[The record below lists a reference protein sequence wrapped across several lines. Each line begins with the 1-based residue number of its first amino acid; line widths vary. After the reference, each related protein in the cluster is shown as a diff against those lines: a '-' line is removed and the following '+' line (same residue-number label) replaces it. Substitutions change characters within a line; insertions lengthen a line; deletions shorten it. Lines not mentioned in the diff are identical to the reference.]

1 MDTISTLIA
10 AGRLEASL
18 VERAAGGADWR
29 WLDEGDAAE
38 IHGHVIAPEGADVI
52 ARPIDFAPRLFL
64 ADMDSTMIGQECIDE
79 LAAEAGVGTRVA
91 AITERAMR
99 GELDFEGA
107 LRERLALLEGLDA
120 AVIDRLLA
128 TRIRPSPGART
139 LVQTLKSRGVR
150 CILVSGGFTAF
161 ADVIGAALGFDRI
174 VSNTLGIE
182 NGRLTGTVTGP
193 VVDAAR
199 KLAVLEEERA
209 QIPDGHVIAIGDGAN
224 DLPMLRAA
232 DLGVAYHAKPAV
244 AAEADAVI
252 AHHGL
257 DALLWGLG
265 IPRADWA
272 AG

>member
-1 MDTISTLIA
+1 MTISTLIA
-10 AGRLEASL
+10 TGRLDASL
-18 VERAAGGADWR
+18 IDRAAHGDDWR

-38 IHGHVIAPEGADVI
+38 IAGAITIPEGADVI
-52 ARPIDFAPRLFL
+52 ARPDGFTPNLFL

-79 LAAEAGVGTRVA
+79 LAAEAGVGERVA

-120 AVIDRLLA
+120 AVIDHLLA
-128 TRIRPSPGART
+128 TRIRPNPGART

-161 ADVIGAALGFDRI
+161 ADVIGEKLGFDRV

-182 NGRLTGTVTGP
+182 DGRLTGTVTAP

-199 KLAVLEEERA
+199 KLAVLQEERDRL
-209 QIPDGHVIAIGDGAN
+209 DGGQVIAIGDGAN

-232 DLGVAYHAKPAV
+232 DMGVAYHAKPAV

-265 IPRADWA
+265 LPRADWIED
-272 AG
+272 